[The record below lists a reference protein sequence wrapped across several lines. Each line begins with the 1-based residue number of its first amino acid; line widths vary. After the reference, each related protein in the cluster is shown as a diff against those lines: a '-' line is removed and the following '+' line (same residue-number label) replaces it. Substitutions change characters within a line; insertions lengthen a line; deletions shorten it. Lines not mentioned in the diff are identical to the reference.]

1 MGRGRTM
8 RRRCGLMMPV
18 REWLRV
24 GATCALLS
32 LAPGQHAE
40 EHRPSEGG
48 KTGGVGDCGM
58 HGITPWGDLPR
69 ADREDPLFVVTQC
82 IAMGH
87 AGEKVICKSV
97 GVEGVVR
104 LAAMEDFDWDVH
116 PDKDCEYGKGAR
128 EDLDLRQW
136 NPEKDC
142 PAIEPPPERLEMAA
156 CDDGAHSH
164 LPGDRQ
170 KQHITCVQACVFTI
184 KDKCDGRWEPTPRLL
199 PYTANQTRQ
208 IDAAVEAMMNH
219 CGIEAAHGH
228 DAYIFFPVV
237 FIIFYMIA
245 VAFFAYVYMKLLRAG
260 PERAFTLAKAKGE
273 IAHNEQA
280 VLRKKPLWTK
290 YAPSANLFFMAD
302 LDDPSNVKELGMDA
316 AMYLEHMRL
325 CFKFCMLQFC
335 TLGAIL
341 SFFYFRG
348 HAKSEVHPDLWGLV
362 MQTWSYS
369 GLTESE
375 ATREELWIVPFG
387 AVWQSL
393 SLIYFVALR
402 QKKLNRVKLASGFSE
417 VRSTTTLWFEDVPSD
432 LEERVLK
439 GWFNKAV
446 PGKVVSV
453 KVALDVHD
461 LAKNIREQR
470 KLITRINK
478 LNADV
483 AANRAGEEGT
493 GKLDFAK
500 VAEDINQSR
509 IRLLELEEAEGP
521 LRKSHFPGSGNI
533 FVTFVDEM
541 SALEFRMK
549 HTVNEYTS
557 DELQIEDWQ
566 CTQAPMPA
574 ELYWD
579 NMGMKPWER
588 RISTL
593 KGYFL
598 TFAAFALFCF
608 MAGIAIFFLAWDYFG
623 LLYSLYPVPSMDIVI
638 QSVKFSLSPVV
649 YYVVCGLGCLIAVL
663 AFEEHMAHII
673 AKFSEYERKVTK
685 SRVQS
690 SYLMKAYVFY
700 LIFHVV
706 LSVSVFYVMTY
717 TWLETDEPRK
727 YTVDMWGVFHMHRAC
742 LTFGVVDP
750 MHLFEGAKFF
760 RRKSHDSEDRS
771 KILSAEDEDEL
782 EADHD
787 EFYSDH
793 FDFSKNYGETLAIFT
808 SCNAWTLMH
817 PSMLLCGAAY
827 FFIKMKIDMYCI
839 TRQYSRP
846 SIQFSG
852 RAKATTRI
860 MLLSVVISNVINLWY
875 FVYMEHDTTL
885 ETWFYFIIAFNVIAM
900 NVHSQGKSMVP
911 KVIRTRMKRSHQR
924 KLQTSDW
931 AESDSPEAGAG
942 PESED
947 FTYQPPSP
955 TTMEVGVCL
964 ETGGTKDQRE
974 REKRYVAS
982 VVAVSWPPI
991 LVAEALRARVRV
1003 VCAACS
1009 HIDDSPGQPQLPRG
1023 DSSFEGSPFTAGLKG
1038 GRVSPRLTLTNGNGN
1053 GHGHPSAFD
1062 LNSPFSG
1069 AAQRISS
1076 PREMVQPTDCFCCC
1090 RCGAFSDCTVVC
1102 RCAQGVQQW
1111 LATRDRV
1118 VSPRSSARLS
1128 VNPLAGTRSTP
1139 RASTGKEIVM
1149 DV

>member
-1 MGRGRTM
+1 
-8 RRRCGLMMPV
+8 
-18 REWLRV
+18 
-24 GATCALLS
+24 
-32 LAPGQHAE
+32 
-40 EHRPSEGG
+40 
-48 KTGGVGDCGM
+48 
-58 HGITPWGDLPR
+58 
-69 ADREDPLFVVTQC
+69 
-82 IAMGH
+82 
-87 AGEKVICKSV
+87 
-97 GVEGVVR
+97 
-104 LAAMEDFDWDVH
+104 
-116 PDKDCEYGKGAR
+116 
-128 EDLDLRQW
+128 
-136 NPEKDC
+136 
-142 PAIEPPPERLEMAA
+142 
-156 CDDGAHSH
+156 
-164 LPGDRQ
+164 
-170 KQHITCVQACVFTI
+170 
-184 KDKCDGRWEPTPRLL
+184 
-199 PYTANQTRQ
+199 
-208 IDAAVEAMMNH
+208 
-219 CGIEAAHGH
+219 
-228 DAYIFFPVV
+228 
-237 FIIFYMIA
+237 
-245 VAFFAYVYMKLLRAG
+245 
-260 PERAFTLAKAKGE
+260 
-273 IAHNEQA
+273 
-280 VLRKKPLWTK
+280 
-290 YAPSANLFFMAD
+290 
-302 LDDPSNVKELGMDA
+302 
-316 AMYLEHMRL
+316 
-325 CFKFCMLQFC
+325 
-335 TLGAIL
+335 
-341 SFFYFRG
+341 
-348 HAKSEVHPDLWGLV
+348 
-362 MQTWSYS
+362 
-369 GLTESE
+369 
-375 ATREELWIVPFG
+375 
-387 AVWQSL
+387 
-393 SLIYFVALR
+393 
-402 QKKLNRVKLASGFSE
+402 
-417 VRSTTTLWFEDVPSD
+417 
-432 LEERVLK
+432 
-439 GWFNKAV
+439 
-446 PGKVVSV
+446 
-453 KVALDVHD
+453 
-461 LAKNIREQR
+461 
-470 KLITRINK
+470 
-478 LNADV
+478 
-483 AANRAGEEGT
+483 
-493 GKLDFAK
+493 
-500 VAEDINQSR
+500 
-509 IRLLELEEAEGP
+509 
-521 LRKSHFPGSGNI
+521 
-533 FVTFVDEM
+533 
-541 SALEFRMK
+541 
-549 HTVNEYTS
+549 
-557 DELQIEDWQ
+557 
-566 CTQAPMPA
+566 
-574 ELYWD
+574 
-579 NMGMKPWER
+579 
-588 RISTL
+588 
-593 KGYFL
+593 
-598 TFAAFALFCF
+598 
-608 MAGIAIFFLAWDYFG
+608 
-623 LLYSLYPVPSMDIVI
+623 
-638 QSVKFSLSPVV
+638 
-649 YYVVCGLGCLIAVL
+649 VL

-827 FFIKMKIDMYCI
+827 FFFKMKIDMYCI

-852 RAKATTRI
+852 RAKATTKI

-964 ETGGTKDQRE
+964 ETGDTKDQRE
-974 REKRYVAS
+974 REK
-982 VVAVSWPPI
+982 
-991 LVAEALRARVRV
+991 
-1003 VCAACS
+1003 S

-1076 PREMVQPTDCFCCC
+1076 PREM
-1090 RCGAFSDCTVVC
+1090 
-1102 RCAQGVQQW
+1102 GVQQW